1 MKDFLCSCALITAIG
16 LIFVGI
22 FSLPNILDISLEQL
36 YHLEMLIKDGQL
48 SKEDVRVYAQ
58 DGLTV
63 SDYMKLANIAKSNR
77 IKRLVK

>member
-1 MKDFLCSCALITAIG
+1 MKDFLCSCAIIAAIG